1 MKYDLRGVCGSFDL
15 RGEYVI
21 GVPFGT
27 GHINDTFAVTFDQ
40 SGTRVRYIVQRVN
53 TNVFKQ
59 PEQLMENFERVTSHI
74 REKIRL
80 ERAGNPATRHRTLE
94 LVPAK
99 GGRPF
104 VRDGEG
110 NFFRCYCFVENAR
123 TYDILETPE
132 QAFEAASAFGCF
144 QNDLADLEGR
154 LNETIPNFHNTVSR
168 LAALER
174 AAKEDRAGRLAAVGP
189 ELEFIRRRGADCSK
203 LLDLQAAGE
212 ITERTTH
219 NDTKLNNVLIDDLT
233 GEGICVLDLDT
244 VMPGLSLYDFGDMVR
259 GGTSPAEED
268 EVNLAKVGMRFEMFE
283 ALLQGFLSS
292 AGDFLTAAE
301 RENLPFSGKLIT
313 LETGIRFLTDYI
325 NGDLYFKTRRPNHNL
340 ERCRNQFR
348 LVESIEHQMNR
359 MLSLL

>member
-99 GGRPF
+99 DGRPF

-110 NFFRCYCFVENAR
+110 NF
-123 TYDILETPE
+123 
-132 QAFEAASAFGCF
+132 SAVTA
-144 QNDLADLEGR
+144 LSKMRAPTTSSRRRSRRSRR
-154 LNETIPNFHNTVSR
+154 LRRSGVSR
-168 LAALER
+168 TIL
-174 AAKEDRAGRLAAVGP
+174 P
-189 ELEFIRRRGADCSK
+189 IS
-203 LLDLQAAGE
+203 
-212 ITERTTH
+212 
-219 NDTKLNNVLIDDLT
+219 
-233 GEGICVLDLDT
+233 
-244 VMPGLSLYDFGDMVR
+244 R
-259 GGTSPAEED
+259 GG
-268 EVNLAKVGMRFEMFE
+268 
-283 ALLQGFLSS
+283 
-292 AGDFLTAAE
+292 
-301 RENLPFSGKLIT
+301 
-313 LETGIRFLTDYI
+313 
-325 NGDLYFKTRRPNHNL
+325 
-340 ERCRNQFR
+340 
-348 LVESIEHQMNR
+348 
-359 MLSLL
+359 

>member
-99 GGRPF
+99 DGRPF

-123 TYDILETPE
+123 TYDILETP
-132 QAFEAASAFGCF
+132 
-144 QNDLADLEGR
+144 
-154 LNETIPNFHNTVSR
+154 
-168 LAALER
+168 
-174 AAKEDRAGRLAAVGP
+174 
-189 ELEFIRRRGADCSK
+189 RG
-203 LLDLQAAGE
+203 
-212 ITERTTH
+212 
-219 NDTKLNNVLIDDLT
+219 ID
-233 GEGICVLDLDT
+233 G
-244 VMPGLSLYDFGDMVR
+244 
-259 GGTSPAEED
+259 
-268 EVNLAKVGMRFEMFE
+268 
-283 ALLQGFLSS
+283 
-292 AGDFLTAAE
+292 
-301 RENLPFSGKLIT
+301 
-313 LETGIRFLTDYI
+313 
-325 NGDLYFKTRRPNHNL
+325 
-340 ERCRNQFR
+340 
-348 LVESIEHQMNR
+348 
-359 MLSLL
+359 